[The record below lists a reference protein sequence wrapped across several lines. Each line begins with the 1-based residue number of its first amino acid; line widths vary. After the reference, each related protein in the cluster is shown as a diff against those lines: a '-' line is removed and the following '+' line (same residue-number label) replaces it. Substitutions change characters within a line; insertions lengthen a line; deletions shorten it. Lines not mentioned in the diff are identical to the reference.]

1 MEGIG
6 CQLAATVAI
15 KEPCYNKSM
24 PQTLTIGDLK
34 AHITYWENR
43 GQIDE
48 DTEVIIGKIGTS
60 GMIDGAEV
68 QKKVTDTDIQ
78 VMGSETIHPDTIGFT
93 LVHQ

>member
-1 MEGIG
+1 
-6 CQLAATVAI
+6 
-15 KEPCYNKSM
+15 M

-34 AHITYWENR
+34 KHIAYWENR
-43 GQIDE
+43 GQID
-48 DTEVIIGKIGTS
+48 DDSEVIIGKIGTS

-78 VMGSETIHPDTIGFT
+78 IMVTDDISHTIAFT

>member
-1 MEGIG
+1 
-6 CQLAATVAI
+6 
-15 KEPCYNKSM
+15 M

>member
-1 MEGIG
+1 
-6 CQLAATVAI
+6 
-15 KEPCYNKSM
+15 M

-78 VMGSETIHPDTIGFT
+78 VMAEKEGYWPDDPITFT

>member
-1 MEGIG
+1 
-6 CQLAATVAI
+6 
-15 KEPCYNKSM
+15 M

-34 AHITYWENR
+34 AHITWWENK
-43 GQIDE
+43 GYIDE

-60 GMIDGAEV
+60 GMIDGAGV

-78 VMGSETIHPDTIGFT
+78 VMVTDDISHTIGFT